1 MSGRGRS
8 RCSAGLPARIFGSY
22 AAFGKGR
29 SLRLGTPVSVV
40 FGRPILPGT
49 YDDPAAGKE
58 RYQLASTRIFAH
70 IAALVEPVRP
80 VI

>member
-1 MSGRGRS
+1 V
-8 RCSAGLPARIFGSY
+8 PVVPVRIFGSFE
-22 AAFGKGR
+22 AFGKGAKIP
-29 SLRLGTPVSVV
+29 RLGTRVTVV
-40 FGRPILPGT
+40 FGKPLLPAA

-58 RYQLASTRIFAH
+58 RYQIASTRIFAH